1 MNPHSDLNQTK
12 AAYQAQRRANPVV
25 RSLEQSSNTVQ
36 RADACTNQGV
46 RERESEQ

>member
-1 MNPHSDLNQTK
+1 MNPHSDRNQTK

-25 RSLEQSSNTVQ
+25 RSLEQSANTVQ
-36 RADACTNQGV
+36 GANSRTNQGV